1 MYRGQTT
8 PLHVQRSALQSQL
21 GTRPAGDFGDT
32 NFFFFF
38 FKSSVYYTGR
48 VGDTNHHLTSENVV
62 VISRA

>member
-21 GTRPAGDFGDT
+21 GTRPAGDI
-32 NFFFFF
+32 
-38 FKSSVYYTGR
+38 
-48 VGDTNHHLTSENVV
+48 GDTNHHLTSENVV